1 MKSKSD
7 INSLVK
13 EFSNLNKSYDSLLVD
28 AIPFENIINKKI
40 PVIYANNEIIKKNTK
55 SIELENILK
64 KFPPQAIG
72 SVSLYNQFNH
82 KANEFDTEQQQALT
96 RFIILIEN
104 TEKRYREQYLTVT
117 TKYLSHPFKSGINE
131 LQNIFLTLAN
141 YFTLLKSL
149 IDESTGD
156 TVLFNKVYTNLEDS
170 GLFMSVP
177 EKKQLE
183 YLKEMVELHKELL
196 NKLDKLNLKLNKLQ
210 GDINYSLSMLDS
222 LETELW
228 DVASGLDDV
237 SLEIDINK

>member
-13 EFSNLNKSYDSLLVD
+13 KLSNLNKSYDSLLVD

>member
-13 EFSNLNKSYDSLLVD
+13 KLSNLNKSYDSLLVD

-156 TVLFNKVYTNLEDS
+156 TVLFNKVYTNLE
-170 GLFMSVP
+170 
-177 EKKQLE
+177 

-222 LETELW
+222 LESELW

-237 SLEIDINK
+237 SLEIEINK